1 MKRTRRITPLAL
13 ALSAGL
19 AAAQPQ
25 GDSTSLTIYSVAAP
39 GAVPASLYR
48 PVPPSLQHAVR
59 PVYDPRYGYY
69 AQPQGVPG
77 YAVIRQDRTI
87 EIPKGR
93 STLTFDGVAALIE
106 PTTVMFTSLTDP
118 AGTSVIEQNYQFDL
132 ASPQKMIER
141 YVGKQISIDGLDG
154 ELLSSSAAG
163 GVLIREPSGKV
174 RWLQGFNTV
183 TFPSLA
189 EGMML
194 KPTLVWDMHS
204 QKGGEQR
211 TRVSYQTEGITW
223 WSDYNFVWKPGKTVN
238 DGTLD
243 VGAWVSILNQS
254 GAAYPDAQLK
264 LIAGD
269 VHRAPPPGQVY
280 PATAGMRRE
289 AAAMDQV
296 AGFQEKSFFEYHLY
310 TLGRPT
316 TIPENSTKQV
326 ELFETARGVPA
337 KKVLVY
343 YGTQGWASFFASPAT
358 DRDLGLQ
365 GNKKVDVYLTFKNS
379 KENGMGMPLPS
390 GRIRVNQQDDAD
402 GALEFIG
409 EDVIDHTPKDEGVL
423 VKMGEA
429 FDVVGERTQT
439 DFAINVGERWMTENV
454 EIKIRNHKAEAVDV
468 IIKENL
474 YRWVN
479 WEVLEKTHPFDKQDS
494 RTIHFPVR
502 VEPDKEVTVRYKV
515 RYTW

>member
-1 MKRTRRITPLAL
+1 MNLTRRITPLVL
-13 ALSAGL
+13 ALSAGV
-19 AAAQPQ
+19 AAAQLRE
-25 GDSTSLTIYSVAAP
+25 GDSTSLTIYSVAEP
-39 GAVPASLYR
+39 GAVPVSLYR
-48 PVPPSLQHAVR
+48 PVPPSLQGAAR
-59 PVYDPRYGYY
+59 PNYDPRYGYY
-69 AQPQGVPG
+69 PQPQGVPG
-77 YAVIRQDRTI
+77 YAVVRQDRTLDI
-87 EIPKGR
+87 AKGR

-106 PTTVMFTSLTDP
+106 PTTVMFASLTDP

-132 ASPQKMIER
+132 ASPQKMLER
-141 YVGKQISIDGLDG
+141 YVGKQVSIDGIDG
-154 ELLSSSAAG
+154 ELLSASG

-174 RWLQGFNTV
+174 RWNQSFNTI

-189 EGMML
+189 DGMVL
-194 KPTLVWDMHS
+194 KPTLVWDVS
-204 QKGGEQR
+204 SDKGGPQR

-223 WSDYNFVWKPGKTVN
+223 WSDYNFTWKPGKDAN
-238 DGTLD
+238 AGSLD

-269 VHRAPPPGQVY
+269 VHRAPPPGQNY
-280 PATAGMRRE
+280 PASAPARRE
-289 AAAMDQV
+289 MAADQDG
-296 AGFQEKSFFEYHLY
+296 AGFQEKAFFEYHLY
-310 TLGRPT
+310 TLGRPA

-326 ELFETARGVPA
+326 ELFETARDVPA

-343 YGTQGWASFFASPAT
+343 YGTPGWQSFFSSPAT
-358 DRDLGLQ
+358 DRDLGMQ
-365 GNKKVDVYLTFKNS
+365 SSKKVDVYLTFKNS

-390 GRIRVNQQDDAD
+390 GRIRVNQLDDA
-402 GALEFIG
+402 GGSLEFIG
-409 EDVIDHTPKDEGVL
+409 EDVIDHTPRDENVL

-439 DFAINVGERWMTENV
+439 DFAVNLDQDWMTETI
-454 EIKIRNHKAEAVDV
+454 EIKIRNHKAEPVDV
-468 IIKENL
+468 IVKESL

-479 WEVLEKTHPFDKQDS
+479 WEIVEKSQAFEKQDS

-515 RYTW
+515 KYTW